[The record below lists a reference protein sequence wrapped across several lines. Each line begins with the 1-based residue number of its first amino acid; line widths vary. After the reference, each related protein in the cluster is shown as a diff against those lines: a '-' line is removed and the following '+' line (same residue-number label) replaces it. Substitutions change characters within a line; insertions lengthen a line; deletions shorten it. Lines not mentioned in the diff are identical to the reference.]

1 LYSYGYNQFDP
12 WTNPSDPYGGTVV
25 RPAGMY
31 LFATLEYTNYK
42 NFFGNT
48 IGSMFPGLG
57 AYNFVNA
64 PKRVA
69 YANSVTFGSIEYK
82 DFNEFGY
89 PQTIVANA
97 TSDGEGSIRIE
108 LTANYI
114 KKTN

>member
-1 LYSYGYNQFDP
+1 MG
-12 WTNPSDPYGGTVV
+12 
-25 RPAGMY
+25 A
-31 LFATLEYTNYK
+31 
-42 NFFGNT
+42 
-48 IGSMFPGLG
+48 MFPGLG

-97 TSDGEGSIRIE
+97 ASNEAGSIRIE
-108 LTANYI
+108 LVANYI
-114 KKTN
+114 TKAN